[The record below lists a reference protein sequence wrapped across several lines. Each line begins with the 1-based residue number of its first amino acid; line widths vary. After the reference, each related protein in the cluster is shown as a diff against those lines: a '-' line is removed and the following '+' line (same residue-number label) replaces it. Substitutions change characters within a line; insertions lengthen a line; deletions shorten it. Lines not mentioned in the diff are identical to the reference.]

1 MFRLPGRLEGG
12 GEGRVYGVCV
22 CEYVC
27 VCMVGG
33 GGGLEINEAELSI
46 RSSSLSSV

>member
-1 MFRLPGRLEGG
+1 M
-12 GEGRVYGVCV
+12 VCV

-27 VCMVGG
+27 VCMV